1 MPHAKQWS
9 IDPSPRPPHCLPRA
23 QAYMPQKKYAR
34 IFFIVFR
41 LFGTSFCVYT
51 QTLHFLPPCTCLHC
65 DTVRR
70 CRLSRLHHFQ
80 GDIIAGI
87 TVGLTVVPQSLA
99 YANIAELPPQ
109 VCLFAQSLSSTSTF
123 SGRLN
128 VTLFHLLP
136 YIIDLKFFCI
146 FVHRYE

>member
-1 MPHAKQWS
+1 MCIHTDTTIFAAVYVLALRYCAAMP
-9 IDPSPRPPHCLPRA
+9 
-23 QAYMPQKKYAR
+23 
-34 IFFIVFR
+34 
-41 LFGTSFCVYT
+41 
-51 QTLHFLPPCTCLHC
+51 
-65 DTVRR
+65 TV
-70 CRLSRLHHFQ
+70 RLHHFQ

-109 VCLFAQSLSSTSTF
+109 VCLFPQSLSSTSTF

-136 YIIDLKFFCI
+136 YIIDLKFFLHFCAPLRI
-146 FVHRYE
+146 TK

>member
-1 MPHAKQWS
+1 LCIHTDTTIFAAAYVLALRYCATMP
-9 IDPSPRPPHCLPRA
+9 
-23 QAYMPQKKYAR
+23 
-34 IFFIVFR
+34 
-41 LFGTSFCVYT
+41 
-51 QTLHFLPPCTCLHC
+51 
-65 DTVRR
+65 TV
-70 CRLSRLHHFQ
+70 RLHHFQ

-109 VCLFAQSLSSTSTF
+109 VCSIPQSLSSTSTF

-136 YIIDLKFFCI
+136 YIIDLKFFFAFLCTVTNNEVGLRWILSAERFCFCFI
-146 FVHRYE
+146 FVIFTRATLCYPG